1 MALRYYDEDADGS
14 GVVEQYYLQDANYN
28 VTDVTDDSGTVVEWY
43 SYSSCGEV
51 SILDSSW
58 MGNEYLYTG
67 RRLGPEAR
75 LLGNQKRFNASHL
88 GR

>member
-51 SILDSSW
+51 SILDSS
-58 MGNEYLYTG
+58 
-67 RRLGPEAR
+67 
-75 LLGNQKRFNASHL
+75 
-88 GR
+88 